1 MHVDITIESTTIVSS
16 ILAFQTKLVPMF
28 FHMDL
33 IRKFQNSIH
42 SWRFATIAIIVIG
55 VRGIKDN
62 KVEKQLLIA
71 DGKGEFQLD
80 VLTLTNN
87 FKTKYDQLLEAYNAG

>member
-1 MHVDITIESTTIVSS
+1 MALSQSPKGVLKGDMHVVITIESTTIVSS

-71 DGKGEFQLD
+71 DGK
-80 VLTLTNN
+80 VN
-87 FKTKYDQLLEAYNAG
+87 FN